1 MIDVHSHILYG
12 IDDGSKSIE
21 ESLEILKEEVK
32 FGVTDVILTP
42 HYIRDSKY
50 NANNKL
56 KEKIFKDLK
65 KRVKDEKININL
77 YLGNEVYIDEGIPN
91 LLKSEIKTL
100 NKTKYMLI
108 ELPLNN
114 EYKIIDDV
122 LNEIKVN
129 GLIPIIAHPER
140 YSSYYGNY
148 DFFNHLI
155 QNGCLLQGNIGSLAG
170 KYGKNAKKML
180 KNLLKRDMITVIGTD
195 IHHSGS
201 SILDINVEKCL
212 KKIVKDPEKIEAL
225 MYKNAMKIIKN
236 EKINK

>member
-42 HYIRDSKY
+42 HYIKDSKY

-65 KRVKDEKININL
+65 KKVKEEKININL
-77 YLGNEVYIDEGIPN
+77 YLGNEVYIDEGIPS
-91 LLKSEIKTL
+91 LLKNEIKTI
-100 NKTKYMLI
+100 NKTKYILV

-140 YSSYYGNY
+140 YSSYYGNF

-195 IHHSGS
+195 VHHSGS
-201 SILDINVEKCL
+201 SILNINVEKSL
-212 KKIVKDPEKIEAL
+212 KKIVKDSQKIEAL
-225 MYKNAMKIIKN
+225 IFGNAMKIIKN
-236 EKINK
+236 ENINK

>member
-1 MIDVHSHILYG
+1 MVDVHSHILYG

-42 HYIRDSKY
+42 HYIKDSKY

-65 KRVKDEKININL
+65 KKVKEEKININL
-77 YLGNEVYIDEGIPN
+77 YLGNEVYIDEGIPS
-91 LLKSEIKTL
+91 LLKNEIKTI
-100 NKTKYMLI
+100 NKTKYILV

-140 YSSYYGNY
+140 YSSYYGNF

-195 IHHSGS
+195 VHHSGS
-201 SILDINVEKCL
+201 SILNINVEKSL
-212 KKIVKDPEKIEAL
+212 KKIVKDSQKIEAL
-225 MYKNAMKIIKN
+225 IFGNAMKIIKN
-236 EKINK
+236 ENINK